1 MAVASAAELLLEAGP
16 DLEAGVTP
24 QGSEGETVPEEQPQ
38 RMPVY
43 RDIVC
48 CLPRS
53 KMYHWWQQHNLPST
67 PGYAWS
73 MLSRRRLRA
82 LTTLAIFVASLLA
95 EGMSQGFDEKLA
107 FNNVIFGLLLCFA
120 GCAPGFMES
129 SNLPNVALGVAAS
142 EHTWR
147 AAWRVIGTADEGTS
161 AWERRDALCSEHL
174 AMFWVIVL
182 VTLCSGDVYALG
194 AYGSALVVLQQT
206 TGVPGVPCFLVA
218 ACMLVPVYLAE
229 RVWCSAYAEVFRNQV
244 AIRKLL
250 NSTGGAWLT
259 VDIEAGH
266 ILEMSPALTAFVGPS
281 QKNCGIADLV
291 RLHKDKETL
300 DHLVLGCS
308 IAASAET
315 AARRKG
321 VRWAEY
327 TTLLEENVEAAL
339 APRTVDSL
347 RCARCPKGVR
357 ARLVPYNLSAKDRR
371 LCIWVETDS
380 PEPTD
385 PRVELAMREQ
395 AVAETESSSSLKL
408 QSVETRERRVEDL
421 ERALEQMHQL
431 YLKALAE
438 QEHFEKALER
448 QQALKD
454 EEKMTA
460 EV

>member
-1 MAVASAAELLLEAGP
+1 MASAAEPLLEAGP

-24 QGSEGETVPEEQPQ
+24 QGSEGETVPGEQPQ

-48 CLPRS
+48 GLPRS
-53 KMYHWWQQHNLPST
+53 KMFHWWQQHNLPST

-120 GCAPGFMES
+120 GCAPALMES
-129 SNLPNVALGVAAS
+129 SNLPDVALGVAAS

-147 AAWRVIGTADEGTS
+147 AAWCVIGTADEGTS

-182 VTLCSGDVYALG
+182 VIMCSGDVYALG
-194 AYGSALVVLQQT
+194 AYGSALVILQQT

-229 RVWCSAYAEVFRNQV
+229 RVWCSAYAELYRNKLAV
-244 AIRKLL
+244 KKLL
-250 NSTGGAWLT
+250 SGTGGAWLT
-259 VDIEAGH
+259 IDIAAGH
-266 ILEMSPALTAFVGPS
+266 VLEMSPALTAFVGPV
-281 QKNCGIADLV
+281 QKSCGIADLV

-327 TTLLEENVEAAL
+327 TTLLEENVDAAL
-339 APRTVDSL
+339 APRTVESL

-357 ARLVPYNLSAKDRR
+357 ARLPDLSLTTSLRKIAASASGSRPTAR
-371 LCIWVETDS
+371 S
-380 PEPTD
+380 PPI
-385 PRVELAMREQ
+385 REW
-395 AVAETESSSSLKL
+395 SSLCGNKL
-408 QSVETRERRVEDL
+408 LLRM
-421 ERALEQMHQL
+421 RA
-431 YLKALAE
+431 AA
-438 QEHFEKALER
+438 A
-448 QQALKD
+448 
-454 EEKMTA
+454 
-460 EV
+460 

>member
-1 MAVASAAELLLEAGP
+1 MASAAEPLLEAGP
-16 DLEAGVTP
+16 DLEAGTP
-24 QGSEGETVPEEQPQ
+24 QQSEDETVPEEQPQ

-43 RDIVC
+43 RDILC

-53 KMYHWWQQHNLPST
+53 KIYHWFHQNNLPST
-67 PGYAWS
+67 LGYAWS

-82 LTTLAIFVASLLA
+82 LTTLAIFVSSLLA
-95 EGMSQGFDEKLA
+95 EGMSQGFEENLL

-120 GCAPGFMES
+120 GCAPAFMES
-129 SNLPNVALGVAAS
+129 SNLPDVALGVAAS

-147 AAWRVIGTADEGTS
+147 AAWRVIGTTDEGTS

-182 VTLCSGDVYALG
+182 VVMCCGDVYALG
-194 AYGSALVVLQQT
+194 AYGSALVILQQT

-218 ACMLVPVYLAE
+218 FCMLVPVYLAE
-229 RVWCSAYAEVFRNQV
+229 RVWCSAYAELYRNRL

-250 NSTGGAWLT
+250 SGTGGAWLT

-266 ILEMSPALTAFVGPS
+266 ILEMSPALTAFVGPV
-281 QKNCGIADLV
+281 QKKCGIADLV
-291 RLHKDKETL
+291 RHHKDKETL
-300 DHLVLGCS
+300 DHLVVGCS

-321 VRWAEY
+321 IRWAEY

-339 APRTVDSL
+339 APRVVDSL

-371 LCIWVETDS
+371 LCIWVETGS

-395 AVAETESSSSLKL
+395 AVAENESSSSLKL
-408 QSVETRERRVEDL
+408 QSVETRERRVEEL
-421 ERALEQMHQL
+421 ERALEQMHLL
-431 YLKALAE
+431 YLKGLAE
-438 QEHFEKALER
+438 QEHHERCIEK
-448 QQALKD
+448 QQEMKD
-454 EEKMTA
+454 KELDG
-460 EV
+460 EVPV